1 MFTDYLN
8 FTEWYHYALLL
19 LWLVILFV
27 GLKYFYKIEDAFKL
41 KSNFENGNN
50 SAVGLLIAS
59 FVLGFAAF
67 MIGAF
72 APETGQSQTANII
85 FFGSAVLLL
94 LLNAFICFK
103 YYLRQSAIIR
113 LLLISLLMIVYFYSG
128 MLGGLFLIAI
138 FALVVIVF
146 ALIKLKNILTIR

>member
-1 MFTDYLN
+1 MLIDYLT

-19 LWLVILFV
+19 LWLIILLV
-27 GLKYFYKIEDAFKL
+27 GLKYFDKIEEAFKL

-113 LLLISLLMIVYFYSG
+113 LTLISILMLVYFYSG
-128 MLGGLFLIAI
+128 MLGGLLLIAV
-138 FALVVIVF
+138 FALVAIVF
-146 ALIKLKNILTIR
+146 AFVKFKNILTIK